1 MWKEPDMATH
11 THTQKSAPLT
21 SMALAL
27 VLTTVPASAIAIFA
41 GTIAVGDSPGMFT
54 RFVHPDFWTVF
65 LIAFG
70 VTELVGL
77 IAGYKMDIA
86 KKAGPS

>member
-1 MWKEPDMATH
+1 MATQPQD
-11 THTQKSAPLT
+11 QKSAPLA

-27 VLTTVPASAIAIFA
+27 VLTTVPASAIAILA
-41 GTIAVGDSPGMFT
+41 GTIAVGDSPGMFNT
-54 RFVHPDFWTVF
+54 FVHPDFWTAF
-65 LIAFG
+65 LVAFG